1 MCGQCRAPGS
11 REDWFAAGAPDSLG
25 GRRRARADL
34 ARAASA
40 LLAPLGL
47 RVEAHPGSLSLAV
60 RTATGRTVMVS
71 RLDQLADA
79 ARTLTGRVPDPL
91 DPALLGTPP
100 GTVPATV
107 PATVPPTVPA
117 TVPPTVP
124 ATVPATVPPTV
135 HG

>member
-1 MCGQCRAPGS
+1 MQTIVPGGLRMCGQCRAPGS

-25 GRRRARADL
+25 GRRRARTDL

-79 ARTLTGRVPDPL
+79 ARTLTGRVADPL
-91 DPALLGTPP
+91 D
-100 GTVPATV
+100 
-107 PATVPPTVPA
+107 
-117 TVPPTVP
+117 
-124 ATVPATVPPTV
+124 
-135 HG
+135 